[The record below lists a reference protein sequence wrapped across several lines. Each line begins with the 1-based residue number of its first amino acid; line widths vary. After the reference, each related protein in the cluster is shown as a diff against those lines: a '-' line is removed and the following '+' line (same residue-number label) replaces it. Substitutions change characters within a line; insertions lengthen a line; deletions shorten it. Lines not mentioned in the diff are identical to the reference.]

1 MTFLNR
7 ILMPRA
13 LNWLAFLVCA
23 LSIVAALIMQYG
35 FEMEPCP
42 LCIFQRLAVIAAGLI
57 FLLAALHGPKSWGRR
72 VYGFAA
78 LVAVGVGAALAI
90 RHLWLQSLPPDK
102 VPSCGPGLDY
112 LYETFPLHEVIA
124 KVLHGSGECAA
135 IQGHFLGLTLPGWT
149 LLLFIALG
157 AVAVMQ
163 LLRRDPPANCPH
175 CRS

>member
-1 MTFLNR
+1 MPFPNR
-7 ILMPRA
+7 LLMPRA
-13 LNWLAFLVCA
+13 LNWLAFSVCV
-23 LSIVAALIMQYG
+23 LSIAAALVMQYG
-35 FEMEPCP
+35 FDLDPCP
-42 LCIFQRLAVIAAGLI
+42 LCIFQRVAVMAAGVI
-57 FLLAALHGPKSWGRR
+57 FLLAALHGPGGWGRR
-72 VYGFAA
+72 VYGLLS

-135 IQGHFLGLTLPGWT
+135 IAGRFLGLTLPGWT

-157 AVAVMQ
+157 AVALFQ
-163 LLRRDPPANCPH
+163 LLRRDPPAHCPH
-175 CRS
+175 CHS